1 MHRERSWRYDPAM
14 LTSGTP
20 DIRASIGESERTLQ
34 ITFGDR
40 SRLATYKTYLP
51 EQDLLLPPSLR
62 DWLPENHLAYC
73 VSDVVEQL
81 DLSAIESVYE
91 EEDRGQP
98 PYHPRMMT
106 KMLVYGYCVG
116 VFSSRRIQKRLVEDV
131 AFRVLAAGNQPDFR
145 TIADF
150 RKLHLKALE
159 GLFQQVLRL
168 VLEVGALK
176 LGRVALDGSKVKAN
190 ASKHK
195 AMSYGRMGETEKR
208 LREEVRKL
216 LKQAEATDEEEDKRY
231 GRERQGD
238 ELPEELQRRETR
250 IARIQEAKK
259 ALEERAREKAESEN
273 KDGQEAKPESKA
285 QYNFTDPE
293 SRILKGPD
301 GFVQGY
307 NTQVGVEA
315 LFQLVVGQTVTQAA
329 NDKQQVVPLIEAIEE
344 QSGQRPKEVLADS
357 GYCSE
362 ENLKYLAKRRMAGF
376 IATEKQKHGER
387 NEPCKRGPIPKDA
400 SRVERM
406 KRKLKTKVG
415 AAVYARRKCM
425 VEPVFGQIKQAR
437 GFRQFLLRGL
447 HKVRGEWALICM
459 THNLLKFH
467 KICYG

>member
-1 MHRERSWRYDPAM
+1 MAK
-14 LTSGTP
+14 
-20 DIRASIGESERTLQ
+20 
-34 ITFGDR
+34 
-40 SRLATYKTYLP
+40 TYKNYLP
-51 EQDLLLPPSLR
+51 DQELLLPPSLR

-73 VSDVVEQL
+73 VSDVVDQL
-81 DLSAIESVYE
+81 DLSAIEVVYE

-106 KMLVYGYCVG
+106 KILLYGYCVG

-145 TIADF
+145 TISDF
-150 RKLHLKALE
+150 RKLHLQALE
-159 GLFQQVLRL
+159 ELFQQVLRL

-195 AMSYGRMGETEKR
+195 AMSYGRMEESEKR
-208 LREEVRKL
+208 LREEVQKL
-216 LKQAEATDEEEDKRY
+216 MKQAEAADEEEDKRY
-231 GRERQGD
+231 GRERHGE

-259 ALEERAREKAESEN
+259 VLEERAREKAKGEG
-273 KDGQEAKPESKA
+273 KDSKEARPEPKA

-293 SRILKGPD
+293 SRIMKGSD

-307 NTQVGVEA
+307 NTQVAVEP

-329 NDKQQVVPLIEAIEE
+329 NDKQQMVPLIEAIQE
-344 QSGQRPKEVLADS
+344 QSGQRPEEVLTDS

-362 ENLKYLAKRRMAGF
+362 ENLKYLAKRRMEGF
-376 IATEKQKHGER
+376 VATEKQKHGEPS
-387 NEPCKRGPIPKDA
+387 EPCKRGPLPKDA

-415 AAVYARRKCM
+415 AAVYARRKCI
-425 VEPVFGQIKQAR
+425 VEPVFGQIKQGR

-447 HKVRGEWALICM
+447 EKVRGEWALICT

-467 KICYG
+467 KICYE

>member
-1 MHRERSWRYDPAM
+1 MAK
-14 LTSGTP
+14 
-20 DIRASIGESERTLQ
+20 
-34 ITFGDR
+34 
-40 SRLATYKTYLP
+40 TYKSYLP
-51 EQDLLLPPSLR
+51 DQDLLLPPSLR

-73 VSDVVEQL
+73 VSDVVDQL
-81 DLSAIESVYE
+81 DLSAIEAVYE
-91 EEDRGQP
+91 EEERGQP

-106 KMLVYGYCVG
+106 KVLLYGYCVG

-150 RKLHLKALE
+150 RKLHLQALE
-159 GLFQQVLRL
+159 ELFQQVLRL

-190 ASKHK
+190 ANKHK
-195 AMSYGRMGETEKR
+195 AMSYGRMEESEKR
-208 LREEVRKL
+208 LREEVKRL
-216 LKQAEATDEEEDKRY
+216 MKQAEAVDEEEDKRY
-231 GRERQGD
+231 GRDRHGE

-250 IARIQEAKK
+250 IARIREAKK

-273 KDGQEAKPESKA
+273 KDRKEAKPEPKA

-293 SRILKGPD
+293 SRIMKGSD

-307 NTQVGVEA
+307 NTQVAVEP

-329 NDKQQVVPLIEAIEE
+329 NDKQQMVPLIEAIQE
-344 QSGQRPKEVLADS
+344 QSGQRPEEVLTDS

-362 ENLKYLAKRRMAGF
+362 ENLKYLAKRRMEGF
-376 IATEKQKHGER
+376 VATEKQKHGEPS
-387 NEPCKRGPIPKDA
+387 EPCKRGPLPKDA

-415 AAVYARRKCM
+415 AAVYARRKCI
-425 VEPVFGQIKQAR
+425 VEPVFGQIKQGR

-447 HKVRGEWALICM
+447 EKVRGEWALICT

-467 KICYG
+467 KICYE

>member
-1 MHRERSWRYDPAM
+1 MAK
-14 LTSGTP
+14 
-20 DIRASIGESERTLQ
+20 
-34 ITFGDR
+34 
-40 SRLATYKTYLP
+40 TYKTYLP
-51 EQDLLLPPSLR
+51 EQNLLLPPSLR
-62 DWLPENHLAYC
+62 DWLPESHLVYC
-73 VSDVVEQL
+73 VSDVVDQL
-81 DLSAIESVYE
+81 DLSAIESLYE

-106 KMLVYGYCVG
+106 KILLYGYCVG

-131 AFRVLAAGNQPDFR
+131 AFRVLAAGNEPDFR

-150 RKLHLKALE
+150 RKIHLKALE
-159 GLFQQVLRL
+159 ELFQQVLGL

-176 LGRVALDGSKVKAN
+176 LGRVVLDGSKVKAN

-195 AMSYGRMGETEKR
+195 AMSYGRMEETEKR
-208 LREEVRKL
+208 LRKEVREL
-216 LKQAEATDEEEDKRY
+216 LKRAEAVDEEEDKRY
-231 GRERQGD
+231 GRERQGE

-250 IARIQEAKK
+250 IARIREAKK
-259 ALEERAREKAESEN
+259 ALEERAREKAASEG
-273 KDGQEAKPESKA
+273 KVDQEAKPKSKD

-293 SRILKGPD
+293 SRILKGSD

-307 NTQVGVEA
+307 NSQVAVEPTW
-315 LFQLVVGQTVTQAA
+315 QLIVGQTVTQAA
-329 NDKQQVVPLIEAIEE
+329 NDKQQMVPLIEATEE
-344 QSGQRPKEVLADS
+344 QSGQKPEEVLADS

-362 ENLKYLAKRRMAGF
+362 ENLKYLAKRRMEGF
-376 IATEKQKHGER
+376 VATEKQKHGER
-387 NEPCKRGPIPKDA
+387 NEPCKRGPLPQGA

-415 AAVYARRKCM
+415 AAVYARRKCI

-447 HKVRGEWALICM
+447 EKVRGEWALVCV